1 MLTRIPRGAAILAG
15 LTLSCIAAAAQSAA
29 TSRPIYVCSRAT
41 PVIFSDR
48 PCGPLAETRVLH
60 VPDPGPGSGPGRVS
74 SVASA
79 PAKDATRPR
88 TEPRVADAKPVD
100 RDDRCRQLREERRRL
115 DDRMRG
121 GYPARE
127 AARLWNRWREVD
139 AKIYAARC

>member
-15 LTLSCIAAAAQSAA
+15 LTLSCIAAAAQNAA
-29 TSRPIYVCSRAT
+29 AHRPIYVCSRAA

-60 VPDPGPGSGPGRVS
+60 VPGPGPGSGPGRAS

-79 PAKDATRPR
+79 PATDATRPR
-88 TEPRVADAKPVD
+88 TEPRVADVKPVD

-115 DDRMRG
+115 DDRMRE

-127 AARLWNRWREVD
+127 AARLWKRWREVD